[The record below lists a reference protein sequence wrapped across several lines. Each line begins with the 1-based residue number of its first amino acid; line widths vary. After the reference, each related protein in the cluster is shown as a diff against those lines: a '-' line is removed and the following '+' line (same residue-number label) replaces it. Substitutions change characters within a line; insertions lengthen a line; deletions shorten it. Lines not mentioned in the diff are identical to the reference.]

1 MGTAP
6 ISPDALI
13 GTPPAETGPASAQ
26 PWPRLGIAWLA
37 LVLVTLATMMN
48 FADIAI
54 FQLMAEPIKHDF
66 ALTDPQLGLLLGPAG
81 ILFYVIVGIPL
92 ARLVDIYRRTLILGL
107 GLLVTSGM
115 TAVGGFT
122 QSFGQFFGS
131 RMFVGVG
138 GSAHGPGTYSLLAD
152 YFPPKWLPWA
162 FAFLQLGFILGGLVG
177 GVGGGAM
184 LGYVAGWDP
193 VQVGPFLIRSWQWV
207 LIWTGIPGLIIAC
220 CIFALPEPPR
230 RGKVSD
236 SGVLP
241 LSGVLREIL
250 ARRAVY
256 FPLFIGLA
264 LTALEAGGLG
274 AWRAPFMMRTYGWT
288 PAQIGA
294 WSGLTFGVAFP
305 LGVLFG
311 TWLNSYFAKR
321 HKDAPV
327 RTTALVFAICI
338 PFSVLSPLMPTGEL
352 AVIIGAIAGVFALA
366 AAVPQNVAIQTVTPN
381 EMRGQVTAIY
391 LFMFVV
397 FGALGASLVPLVTV
411 YIAGGEQN
419 LWISMALIAAVLL
432 PIAVY
437 AISRGRKPYAIEV
450 ERLQALGK

>member
-6 ISPDALI
+6 VSPDVLI
-13 GTPPAETGPASAQ
+13 ETPPDGPVSSQ
-26 PWPRLGIAWLA
+26 PWPRTGVAWLA

-48 FADIAI
+48 FADITI

-66 ALTDPQLGLLLGPAG
+66 ALTDQQLGLLLGPAG
-81 ILFYVIVGIPL
+81 ILFYVVIGIPL
-92 ARLVDIYRRTLILGL
+92 ARLVDIYRRTFILGL
-107 GLLVTSGM
+107 GLVVTSGM
-115 TAVGGFT
+115 TAMGGLT

-138 GSAHGPGTYSLLAD
+138 GSAHGPGTYSLIAD
-152 YFPPKWLPWA
+152 YFPPKRLPWA
-162 FAFLQLGFILGGLVG
+162 FAFLQLGFILGGGLG
-177 GVGGGAM
+177 GIVGGAM
-184 LGYVAGWDP
+184 LGHVAGWDP
-193 VQVGPFLIRSWQWV
+193 VQVGPILIRSWQWV
-207 LIWTGIPGLIIAC
+207 LIWTGIPGLIIAG

-241 LSGVLREIL
+241 ISGVLREIW
-250 ARRAVY
+250 ARRTVY

-264 LTALEAGGLG
+264 LSALEAGGLG
-274 AWRAPFMMRTYGWT
+274 AWRAPFMMRTYGWS
-288 PAQIGA
+288 PAKIGA
-294 WSGLTFGVAFP
+294 WGGLTFLVAFP
-305 LGVLFG
+305 LGVIFG
-311 TWLNSYFAKR
+311 TWLNSYLAKR

-352 AVIIGAIAGVFALA
+352 AIVVGALAGVFALA

-397 FGALGASLVPLVTV
+397 FGALGASLVPLVTIYV
-411 YIAGGEQN
+411 AGGEQN

-437 AISRGRKPYAIEV
+437 AISRGQKPYAIEV
-450 ERLQALGK
+450 ERLNALAR